1 MRYMYPAIFTE
12 NELDG
17 YSVQFVDFENGYTC
31 GDDMEDA
38 VAMAAEVLWLLID
51 DYLQLDKPLPK
62 PTYPIE
68 HEGLTGRS
76 IGRRRYRAG
85 VLTTNDGG
93 APARRERCPRAPDDL
108 LGPAAAKK
116 QGRDNYVY
124 LSSVKERLNNPPKPG
139 RPRKSDRLESVA
151 ETAS

>member
-51 DYLQLDKPLPK
+51 D
-62 PTYPIE
+62 
-68 HEGLTGRS
+68 
-76 IGRRRYRAG
+76 
-85 VLTTNDGG
+85 
-93 APARRERCPRAPDDL
+93 
-108 LGPAAAKK
+108 
-116 QGRDNYVY
+116 
-124 LSSVKERLNNPPKPG
+124 
-139 RPRKSDRLESVA
+139 
-151 ETAS
+151 

>member
-68 HEGLTGRS
+68 HEGLLVALSVDVDTER
-76 IGRRRYRAG
+76 G
-85 VLTTNDGG
+85 VLTTKM
-93 APARRERCPRAPDDL
+93 AAHL
-108 LGPAAAKK
+108 LG
-116 QGRDNYVY
+116 DNYVY

>member
-68 HEGLTGRS
+68 HEACWSLYRS
-76 IGRRRYRAG
+76 TSIPS
-85 VLTTNDGG
+85 G
-93 APARRERCPRAPDDL
+93 AC
-108 LGPAAAKK
+108 
-116 QGRDNYVY
+116 
-124 LSSVKERLNNPPKPG
+124 
-139 RPRKSDRLESVA
+139 
-151 ETAS
+151 

>member
-51 DYLQLDKPLPK
+51 DTCSSTSLC
-62 PTYPIE
+62 
-68 HEGLTGRS
+68 RS
-76 IGRRRYRAG
+76 RRTRSSTKACWSLYRS
-85 VLTTNDGG
+85 TSIPSG
-93 APARRERCPRAPDDL
+93 AC
-108 LGPAAAKK
+108 
-116 QGRDNYVY
+116 
-124 LSSVKERLNNPPKPG
+124 
-139 RPRKSDRLESVA
+139 
-151 ETAS
+151 

>member
-68 HEGLTGRS
+68 HLQRQSVMPLRKLVRS
-76 IGRRRYRAG
+76 W
-85 VLTTNDGG
+85 VLPVTSWII
-93 APARRERCPRAPDDL
+93 R
-108 LGPAAAKK
+108 
-116 QGRDNYVY
+116 
-124 LSSVKERLNNPPKPG
+124 
-139 RPRKSDRLESVA
+139 
-151 ETAS
+151 